1 MLNATETKTTVK
13 YMQIES
19 FNSITTTFLLDHKT
33 SHGFKNKLTNSGS
46 PIWLLT
52 ISLGDIKITFML
64 EFIHRRHRE
73 HNSHHFE
80 ESLAIR

>member
-1 MLNATETKTTVK
+1 
-13 YMQIES
+13 MQIES
-19 FNSITTTFLLDHKT
+19 FNSITTTFLPDHIT
-33 SHGFKNKLTNSGS
+33 SHGFETKLTNSGS

-52 ISLGDIKITFML
+52 TISLGDIKITFKL

>member
-1 MLNATETKTTVK
+1 
-13 YMQIES
+13 MQIES
-19 FNSITTTFLLDHKT
+19 FNSITTTFLLDHIT
-33 SHGFKNKLTNSGS
+33 SHGLKTKLTNSGS
-46 PIWLLT
+46 PIWLLTT